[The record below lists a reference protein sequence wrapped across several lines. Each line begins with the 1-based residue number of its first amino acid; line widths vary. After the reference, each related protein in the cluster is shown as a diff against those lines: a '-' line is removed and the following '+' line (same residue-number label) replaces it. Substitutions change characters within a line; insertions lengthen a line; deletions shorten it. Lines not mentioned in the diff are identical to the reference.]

1 MVDLGPPGGREV
13 PRGTSARTIRPVPTT
28 GPAPPSG
35 RCMVKPGR
43 SRKGRGMAVKSLA
56 LLAFDLGAESGRAF
70 AGRLEGEKLV
80 MTGVHRFANEP
91 VLLPDG
97 LHWDFLRL
105 CHEIET
111 GLAKA
116 GREHGNAFDG
126 IAVEI
131 RVMKRLKEALD
142 PRGILNPRKIF
153 PE

>member
-1 MVDLGPPGGREV
+1 M
-13 PRGTSARTIRPVPTT
+13 
-28 GPAPPSG
+28 
-35 RCMVKPGR
+35 
-43 SRKGRGMAVKSLA
+43 KSLA

-70 AGRLEGEKLV
+70 AGRLDGEKLL
-80 MTGVHRFANEP
+80 MTEVHRFANEP

-126 IAVEI
+126 IAVDTWGVDFGLLGKGDVLLGEPYHY
-131 RVMKRLKEALD
+131 RDHAQPWRAW
-142 PRGILNPRKIF
+142 R
-153 PE
+153 